1 MKHPVWQVALRTP
14 VLYLVAGLMVVLLV
28 GSLFGWFPKPF
39 DQIALAL
46 FIAGVLGLLAASREL
61 RRLLEDFGA

>member
-1 MKHPVWQVALRTP
+1 MKYPAWRIAAGTP
-14 VLYLVAGLMVVLLV
+14 VLYVVLLFMAGLLLGV
-28 GSLFGWFPKPF
+28 FLGWFPKPL
-39 DQIALAL
+39 DQLALAL